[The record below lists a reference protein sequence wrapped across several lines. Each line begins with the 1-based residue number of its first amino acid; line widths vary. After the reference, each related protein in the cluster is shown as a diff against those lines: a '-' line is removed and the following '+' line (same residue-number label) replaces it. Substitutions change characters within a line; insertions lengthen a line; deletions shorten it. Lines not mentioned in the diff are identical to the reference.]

1 MNLYAAL
8 LCLFPKSFRIEYG
21 EEMERMFIE
30 RLRATRGAIA
40 LARLWFEALADVI
53 PNAVLVH
60 WDILRQDMRFTL
72 RALGR
77 APGFTFTAI
86 VVAALGVGA
95 TTAAFS
101 VTDRALIRP
110 LPFNDPDRLVKIF
123 QSEPG
128 YSRFEP
134 SPAHYRDWRRMQSS
148 FEDVGAHANA
158 SMNLV
163 SEGEALRVL
172 GTAVTANLFPIL
184 DVRPLHGRL
193 FGPDEDIEGA
203 AGTVLLSYG
212 LWQNNFGGREDVV
225 GRTIRLDEES
235 YTVVGVMP
243 ANFTFPDRTSRFWV
257 PIRFKSTD
265 FEDRSNQYLHLVARL
280 KRESSLPA
288 ARADMGVVSA
298 RLGAEHPKENGIT
311 LVELKDQV
319 PAQARLMLTALF
331 GASLC
336 VLLIACTNLASLLI
350 ARSLQRRREL
360 AVRTALGAGR
370 ERLVRQLMTESA
382 TLAVGGGALGI
393 ALAAMVTPLLS
404 QLAPANLP
412 IANMAPIDLRVLG
425 FASLITAITGI
436 GFGVLPALRVSGDGN
451 LEGLREGARGGVGG
465 PKRLRSALV
474 LAQVAISVILLV
486 SSGLLIRALWKV
498 QQVDPG
504 IKAADV
510 LTLRTSLPMN
520 RYGIVTAR
528 AQFYDRVLAEIRAL
542 PGVSSAA
549 YASFLPL
556 VMRGGIWDVKVQG
569 FPQDPSEN
577 KVSMRFITP
586 EYFAT
591 LGVPLTRGRDFD
603 AQDARFAP
611 AAAVVSESFA
621 RKYWPGQDPIG
632 RIFDVT
638 FQDRIVVG
646 VAKDVRVRG
655 LERQSEPQVYLP
667 YQQVTDRA
675 VPFYAPKDLAIRS
688 TVDSAALLPSVREII
703 RRADPLVPISD
714 VRTMTAIVEAETSS
728 RSTQLRILGA
738 FALIAI
744 LLAGI
749 GIHGLLAFTVSN
761 RLQEI
766 GVRIALGAAR
776 ADILRLVLG
785 DGLRLA
791 ALGMLLGVIAAYFA
805 SVGME
810 ALLAGI
816 SPADAPTF
824 GATAAL
830 VGLMTIFGSLIP
842 ALRAVRVNP
851 ISVMRADS

>member
-1 MNLYAAL
+1 MRLYDAL
-8 LCLFPKSFRIEYG
+8 LHLFPKSFRIEYG
-21 EEMERMFIE
+21 EEMRDIFADRRRQALGFTATAGLWIE
-30 RLRATRGAIA
+30 TV
-40 LARLWFEALADVI
+40 FDVI
-53 PNAVLVH
+53 PNAARVH
-60 WDILRQDMRFTL
+60 GDILRQDLRFTL
-72 RALGR
+72 RALSR

-110 LPFNDPDRLVKIF
+110 LPFKDPDRLVKVF

-134 SPAHYRDWRRMQSS
+134 SPAHYRDWRQMQTS
-148 FEDVGAHANA
+148 FEDIGAHSNV

-163 SEGEALRVL
+163 SDGEALRVL

-193 FGPDEDIEGA
+193 LGEDEDREGA
-203 AGTVLLSYG
+203 AGAVLLSHG
-212 LWQNNFGGREDVV
+212 LWQTNFGGREDVV

-243 ANFTFPDRTSRFWV
+243 ADFVFPDRSARFWV

-265 FEDRSNQYLHLVARL
+265 FEDRSNHYLHVVARL
-280 KRESSLPA
+280 KRERSLQA
-288 ARADMGVVSA
+288 ARADMQLVTA
-298 RLGAEHPKENGIT
+298 RLRTEHPKENDIT
-311 LVELKDQV
+311 IVELKDQV

-350 ARSLQRRREL
+350 ARSLQRRKEL

-382 TLAVGGGALGI
+382 TLAICGGALGI
-393 ALAAMVTPLLS
+393 VLAMMVTPLLS

-412 IANMAPIDLRVLG
+412 IANMTPIDLRVLG

-465 PKRLRSALV
+465 PKRFRSALV
-474 LAQVAISVILLV
+474 LAEVAISVVLLV

-504 IKAADV
+504 IRAADV

-520 RYGIVTAR
+520 RYGVVATR
-528 AQFYDRVLAEIRAL
+528 AQFYDRVLSEIRTL

-556 VMRGGIWDVKVQG
+556 VMRGGIWDVKVPG
-569 FPQDPSEN
+569 FPEDPSEN

-591 LGVPLTRGRDFD
+591 LGIPLNRGRDFN

-646 VAKDVRVRG
+646 VAADVRVRG

-667 YQQVTDRA
+667 YQQVADGA

-688 TVDSAALLPSVREII
+688 SVDAAALLPSVREII
-703 RRADPLVPISD
+703 RRADPLIPISD

-738 FALIAI
+738 FALIAV

-791 ALGMLLGVIAAYFA
+791 ALGTLLGIAAAYAA
-805 SVGME
+805 STGME
-810 ALLAGI
+810 ALLAGV

-824 GATAAL
+824 AVTAAL
-830 VGLMTIFGSLIP
+830 VGLMTLFGSLIP

-851 ISVMRADS
+851 ITVIRTS